1 MKVLSIKEPYASLI
15 VNGYKEYE
23 FRSWKTKYRGKILI
37 HASLSYDKKTKEK
50 FKEYNL
56 DYASGEIIGEAV
68 ISDCVKVDESLILK
82 LRAKNPLIYSKSS
95 YNETYAFYLTDVKK
109 YEKRIPCKGKLGL
122 WNYE

>member
-82 LRAKNPLIYSKSS
+82 LRAKNPLVYSKSI
-95 YNETYAFYLTDVKK
+95 YNETYAFYLTDVKNMK
-109 YEKRIPCKGKLGL
+109 KEYLVKV
-122 WNYE
+122 N